1 MYSLAEF
8 PSTANKE
15 TYMTTLNDIDQSQ
28 ISSKY
33 RHACVDITTDFIY
46 NSRLAGYML
55 DAISGSNSTLID
67 YSKTIDD
74 NGQALVDALDYGQTK
89 DLYPAIHNF
98 CTDAKKIDLSSIT
111 VDEANAI
118 LAQNNAK
125 IQALNELRTNNK
137 LLHEINNL

>member
-8 PSTANKE
+8 PSTVNKE
-15 TYMTTLNDIDQSQ
+15 TYMATLNDIDQSQ
-28 ISSKY
+28 IASKY

-46 NSRLAGYML
+46 NSRFAGYML

-89 DLYPAIHNF
+89 DLYPVIRNF
-98 CTDAKKIDLSSIT
+98 CTAAKKINLSSIT

-137 LLHEINNL
+137 MLHEINNL